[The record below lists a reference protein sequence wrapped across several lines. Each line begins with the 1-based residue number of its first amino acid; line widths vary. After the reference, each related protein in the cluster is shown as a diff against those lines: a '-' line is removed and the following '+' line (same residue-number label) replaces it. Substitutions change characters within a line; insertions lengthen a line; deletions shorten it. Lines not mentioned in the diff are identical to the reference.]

1 MGWGFK
7 REKTEQGW
15 LSISMRPDSLSYV
28 HGWRNGGGK
37 CAILRCGTQAL
48 GGEFEGAE
56 RVARDLGFSRY
67 QCSTLLEQGQ
77 YQVLQ
82 VEAPNVPQ
90 IELRTAI
97 RWRVKD
103 LLDYHVDDATI
114 DVLDVPPDP
123 GGGGRTHYMYA
134 IAAQNAL
141 ILDCIGRFE
150 AAKIPLKVIEVEETA
165 QRNVAA
171 LYESGN
177 RGIAL
182 LHVGERSGLLTIN
195 FRGELYLARRIDT
208 GMKQLLAAPEGGAR
222 DEILGRIALEVQRT
236 FDHFDRQF
244 PFVALEKLLLGP
256 EPEASGLAAHLSQ
269 NLGLPVEPVRLG
281 DALGFDAGISL
292 DAEGEWRMFHL
303 LGAALRHEEK
313 AL

>member
-1 MGWGFK
+1 MAWSLR
-7 REKTEQGW
+7 RERTEEGW
-15 LSISMRPDSLSYV
+15 LSISMRPGALSYV
-28 HGWRNGGGK
+28 HGRRSGGGK
-37 CAILRCGTQAL
+37 AAILRCGTQAL
-48 GGEFEGAE
+48 EGEFQGID
-56 RVARDLGFSRY
+56 RVAKDLGFSRF
-67 QCSTLLEQGQ
+67 QCSTLLEPGQ

-123 GGGGRTHYMYA
+123 AGGGRGHYMYA

-141 ILDCIGRFE
+141 ILECIGRFE

-165 QRNVAA
+165 QRNLAT
-171 LYESGN
+171 LYESGS

-182 LHVGERSGLLTIN
+182 LHVGERNGLLTIN
-195 FRGELYLARRIDT
+195 YRGELYLARRIDI
-208 GMKQLLAAPEGGAR
+208 GMRQMLAAHEGAR
-222 DEILGRIALEVQRT
+222 EDIHGRIALEVQRT

-244 PFVALEKLLLGP
+244 PFVAVEKLLLGP
-256 EPEASGLAAHLSQ
+256 EPADSGLLAHLAR
-269 NLGLPVEPVRLG
+269 NLGLPVEPVRLADAVEYG
-281 DALGFDAGISL
+281 DGISL
-292 DAEGEWRMFHL
+292 DPESEWRLFHL
-303 LGAALRHEEK
+303 LGASLRLEEK

>member
-1 MGWGFK
+1 MVWSLR
-7 REKTEQGW
+7 REKIEEGW
-15 LSISMRPDSLSYV
+15 LSIAMRPGSLSFA
-28 HGWRNGGGK
+28 HGRRTGNGK
-37 CAILRCGTQAL
+37 AAILSCGTQAL
-48 GGEFEGAE
+48 DGEFQGAD
-56 RVARDLGFSRY
+56 RIAKDLGFSRY
-67 QCSTLLEQGQ
+67 QCSTLLEPGQ

-123 GGGGRTHYMYA
+123 AGDARTHYMYA
-134 IAAQNAL
+134 ISAQNAL

-165 QRNVAA
+165 QRNVAS

-182 LHVGERSGLLTIN
+182 LHVGERNGLLTIN
-195 FRGELYLARRIDT
+195 FRGELYLARRIDI
-208 GMKQLLAAPEGGAR
+208 GMKQLLGAQGEAR
-222 DEILGRIALEVQRT
+222 DELLGRVALEVQRT

-244 PFVALEKLLLGP
+244 PFVVLEKLMLGP
-256 EPEASGLAAHLSQ
+256 EPSESGLSKHLAQ
-269 NLGLPVEPVRLG
+269 NLGLPVEPVKLG
-281 DALGFDAGISL
+281 AAVSYDAGVAL
-292 DAEGEWRMFHL
+292 DAESEWRLFHL
-303 LGAALRHEEK
+303 LGASLRHEEK

>member
-1 MGWGFK
+1 MGWGLK

-15 LSISMRPDSLSYV
+15 LSISMRPGALSYV
-28 HGWRNGGGK
+28 HGRRNGGGK
-37 CAILRCGTQAL
+37 CTILRCGTQAL
-48 GGEFEGAE
+48 AGEFEGAD
-56 RVARDLGFSRY
+56 RVARELGFSRY

-141 ILDCIGRFE
+141 ILECIGRFE

-165 QRNVAA
+165 QRNVAT

-177 RGIAL
+177 RGVAL
-182 LHVGERSGLLTIN
+182 LHVGERNGLLTIN
-195 FRGELYLARRIDT
+195 FRGELYLARRIEI
-208 GMKQLLAAPEGGAR
+208 GMKQLLSAQGEAR
-222 DEILGRIALEVQRT
+222 DDLLGRIALEVQRT

-244 PFVALEKLLLGP
+244 PFVAIEKLLLGP
-256 EPEASGLAAHLSQ
+256 EPAASGLSGHLAQ
-269 NLGLPVEPVRLG
+269 NLGLPVESVKLG
-281 DALGFDAGISL
+281 EAVGYDAGVSL

-303 LGAALRHEEK
+303 LGASLRLEEK

>member
-1 MGWGFK
+1 MGWRLK

-15 LSISMRPDSLSYV
+15 LSISMRPGSLSYV
-28 HGWRNGGGK
+28 HGRRNGNGK
-37 CAILRCGTQAL
+37 GAILRCGTQAL
-48 GGEFEGAE
+48 EGEFEGAD
-56 RVARDLGFSRY
+56 RVARELGFSRY
-67 QCSTLLEQGQ
+67 QCSTLLEPGQ

-134 IAAQNAL
+134 IAAQNTL

-150 AAKIPLKVIEVEETA
+150 AAKIPLKVIEIEETA
-165 QRNVAA
+165 QRNVAT

-177 RGIAL
+177 RGVAL
-182 LHVGERSGLLTIN
+182 LHVGERNGLLTIN
-195 FRGELYLARRIDT
+195 FRGELYLARRIDV
-208 GMKQLLAAPEGGAR
+208 GMKQLLAARGGGG
-222 DEILGRIALEVQRT
+222 DELHGRVALEVQRT

-244 PFVALEKLLLGP
+244 PFVALEKLMLGP
-256 EPEASGLAAHLSQ
+256 EPAESGLAGHLAQ
-269 NLGLPVEPVRLG
+269 NLGLPVEIVKLRETLTC
-281 DALGFDAGISL
+281 DAGAPL
-292 DAEGEWRMFHL
+292 DAESEWRLFHL
-303 LGAALRHEEK
+303 LGASLRHEER

>member
-1 MGWGFK
+1 MAWSLR
-7 REKTEQGW
+7 REKTEEGW
-15 LSISMRPDSLSYV
+15 LSISMRPGSLSYV
-28 HGWRNGGGK
+28 HGRRSGGGK
-37 CAILRCGTQAL
+37 AAILRCGTQAL
-48 GGEFEGAE
+48 EGEFQGVE
-56 RVARDLGFSRY
+56 RVAKDLGFSRF
-67 QCSTLLEQGQ
+67 QCSTLLEPGQ

-114 DVLDVPPDP
+114 DVLDVPADP
-123 GGGGRTHYMYA
+123 AGGGRAHYMYA

-141 ILDCIGRFE
+141 ILECIGRFE

-165 QRNVAA
+165 QRNVAT

-182 LHVGERSGLLTIN
+182 LHVGERNGLLTIN
-195 FRGELYLARRIDT
+195 FRGELYLARRIDV
-208 GMKQLLAAPEGGAR
+208 GMKQLLAAHGEAR
-222 DEILGRIALEVQRT
+222 EDIHGRVALEVQRT

-244 PFVALEKLLLGP
+244 PFVAVEKLLLGP
-256 EPEASGLAAHLSQ
+256 EPADSGLFAHLAR
-269 NLGLPVEPVRLG
+269 NLGLPVEPVKLA
-281 DALGFDAGISL
+281 DAVAFGGNVSL
-292 DAEGEWRMFHL
+292 DPESEWRLFHL
-303 LGAALRHEEK
+303 LGASLRLEEK

>member
-1 MGWGFK
+1 MGWSLR
-7 REKTEQGW
+7 REKTEEGW
-15 LSISMRPDSLSYV
+15 LSIAMRPGSLSYV
-28 HGWRNGGGK
+28 YGRRSGNGK
-37 CAILRCGTQAL
+37 AVVLRCGTQAL
-48 GGEFEGAE
+48 VGEFEGAD
-56 RVARDLGFSRY
+56 RVAKDLGFSRY
-67 QCSTLLEQGQ
+67 QCSTLLEPGQ

-123 GGGGRTHYMYA
+123 AGGGRTHYMYA

-165 QRNVAA
+165 QRNVAS
-171 LYESGN
+171 LYESGS
-177 RGIAL
+177 RGVAL
-182 LHVGERSGLLTIN
+182 LHVGERNGLLTIN
-195 FRGELYLARRIDT
+195 FRGELYLARRIDV
-208 GMKQLLAAPEGGAR
+208 GMKQLLAAQGAAR
-222 DEILGRIALEVQRT
+222 DELHGRVALEVQRT

-256 EPEASGLAAHLSQ
+256 EPAESGLSGHLAQ
-269 NLGLPVEPVRLG
+269 NLGLPVESVKLG
-281 DALGFDAGISL
+281 EAVSYDPGIRL
-292 DAEGEWRMFHL
+292 DAEDEWRLFHL
-303 LGAALRHEEK
+303 LGASLRHEEK

>member
-1 MGWGFK
+1 MVWTV
-7 REKTEQGW
+7 RRQKTEEGW
-15 LSISMRPDSLSYV
+15 LSIAMRPGSLSYV
-28 HGWRNGGGK
+28 HGRRAGNGK
-37 CAILRCGTQAL
+37 ASVLRCGTQAME
-48 GGEFEGAE
+48 GEFEGAD
-56 RVARDLGFSRY
+56 RVAKDLGFSRY
-67 QCSTLLEQGQ
+67 QCSTLLEPGQ

-123 GGGGRTHYMYA
+123 AGGGRVHYMYA

-141 ILDCIGRFE
+141 ILECIGRFE

-165 QRNVAA
+165 QRNVAS
-171 LYESGN
+171 LYESGS

-182 LHVGERSGLLTIN
+182 LHVGERGGLLTIN
-195 FRGELYLARRIDT
+195 FRGELYLARRLDI
-208 GMKQLLAAPEGGAR
+208 GMKQLLGTDGGAR
-222 DEILGRIALEVQRT
+222 DELHGRIALEVQRT

-244 PFVALEKLLLGP
+244 PFVALEKLLLAP
-256 EPEASGLAAHLSQ
+256 EPADSGLVGHLSQ
-269 NLGLPVEPVRLG
+269 NLGLPVESVRLG
-281 DALGFDAGISL
+281 DAVSFDSAISL
-292 DAEGEWRMFHL
+292 DAEDEWRLFHL